1 MRQQINLFQDEL
13 RERKAVLPGR
23 QVVFALLAVSALCV
37 LAALWMAQRAA
48 TPRDELL
55 RVNAALAERQASV
68 AELGERLEARQP
80 DAALA
85 EQARHLERRLQHLR
99 RLVDIASRPAA
110 DAPLSTFVAGLGR
123 QRQQRRLVPAG
134 EQEGRGEHAQQ
145 PAMEGHAALP
155 DHQDLQRI
163 GEVIVRPV
171 EQHIAK
177 PPADHHAQR
186 RPDHEIVQQAR
197 LEAHRL
203 PPGQQQRIAPAADQ
217 PDDIGQRVPADD
229 DGAKLQRDRVDGGE
243 CQQEQLLT
251 AGSSDRDRRRRD
263 SPAHSGTPPPPA
275 R

>member
-80 DAALA
+80 DATLA

-123 QRQQRRLVPAG
+123 QRPQGLWLRGVHIGNGGADLVLHGSVIDADLLPVYLEGLGREKAFAG
-134 EQEGRGEHAQQ
+134 LSFGE
-145 PAMEGHAALP
+145 L
-155 DHQDLQRI
+155 D
-163 GEVIVRPV
+163 IVRGGNGGRWLDFRV
-171 EQHIAK
+171 IAGCR
-177 PPADHHAQR
+177 H
-186 RPDHEIVQQAR
+186 
-197 LEAHRL
+197 
-203 PPGQQQRIAPAADQ
+203 G
-217 PDDIGQRVPADD
+217 GCTT
-229 DGAKLQRDRVDGGE
+229 DGGE
-243 CQQEQLLT
+243 V
-251 AGSSDRDRRRRD
+251 R
-263 SPAHSGTPPPPA
+263 
-275 R
+275 